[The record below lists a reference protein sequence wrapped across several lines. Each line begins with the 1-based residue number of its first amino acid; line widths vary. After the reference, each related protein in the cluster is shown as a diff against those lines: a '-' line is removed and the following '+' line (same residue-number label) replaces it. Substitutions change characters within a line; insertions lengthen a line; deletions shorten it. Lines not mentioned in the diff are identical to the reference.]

1 LFELDEAAVKR
12 VLLQPQVRN
21 RKIAIVSIVG
31 AFRRG
36 KSFLLNFIL
45 RYLKAKVCLNFSPYP
60 QSSKLNCVFFGGFCT
75 FVFKDFTT

>member
-1 LFELDEAAVKR
+1 MYFYIVVGPLQLLYLNKETKLFELDEAAVKS

-36 KSFLLNFIL
+36 KSFLLNFML
-45 RYLKAKVCLNFSPYP
+45 RYLNAKVCP
-60 QSSKLNCVFFGGFCT
+60 
-75 FVFKDFTT
+75 